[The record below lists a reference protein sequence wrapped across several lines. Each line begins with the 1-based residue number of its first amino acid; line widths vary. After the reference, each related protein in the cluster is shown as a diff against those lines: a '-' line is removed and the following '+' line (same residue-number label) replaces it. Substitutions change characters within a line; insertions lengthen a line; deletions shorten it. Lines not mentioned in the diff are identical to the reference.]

1 LDSQG
6 NFYRLAHRCPCGS
19 DLTSH
24 WCKDEKGGDVRA
36 CERCKPKL
44 LHRIFDEKLIAIFD
58 KWRGDFLLDPPPL
71 GYEWQWEDLLKEKGC
86 EQVVGLEQAKRQ
98 WKRGDFLIAD
108 PYGETLDPAY
118 KDSADRSVYILVARE
133 YADRVLADGK
143 MV

>member
-1 LDSQG
+1 VTSLGD
-6 NFYRLAHRCPCGS
+6 FYRLCHSCPCGS
-19 DLTSH
+19 GLVSD
-24 WCKDEKGGDVRA
+24 WCRDEKGGDVRA

-44 LHRIFDEKLIAIFD
+44 LHRIFESKHMDIFEE
-58 KWRGDFLLDPPPL
+58 WLGALMLDPPPL

-118 KDSADRSVYILVARE
+118 KDSADRSVYILVPRE